1 MQSGLAVII
10 SYVDAWSRDVRLGR
24 VVYYDPRGTRR
35 RLGTRRES
43 ENPYIEPTHKSRGIK
58 KLI

>member
-1 MQSGLAVII
+1 MQSSFLID
-10 SYVDAWSRDVRLGR
+10 SHLDAWSRDVRFGR
-24 VVYYDPRGTRR
+24 VVYHDPRGTRR

-43 ENPYIEPTHKSRGIK
+43 ENPYIEPTRKVHGIK